1 MHCYGRAAKRRRDR
15 KYKRKLKRLHSL
27 GTITPAIWYVD
38 ADYPYKTVNKPYF
51 VKSYKSLEK
60 IKDGIIHIK
69 KCPTEKHVTIK
80 AIFQMAMHIRNC
92 LTYGGRFINWR

>member
-15 KYKRKLKRLHSL
+15 KYKRKLKRLYSF

-51 VKSYKSLEK
+51 VKSYKSLGRNK
-60 IKDGIIHIK
+60 GRYYTYK
-69 KCPTEKHVTIK
+69 KVSNRK
-80 AIFQMAMHIRNC
+80 ARYYKGDLPNGNVYKKLFDLWWQI
-92 LTYGGRFINWR
+92 Y

>member
-15 KYKRKLKRLHSL
+15 KYKRKLKRLHSF

-51 VKSYKSLEK
+51 SK
-60 IKDGIIHIK
+60 I
-69 KCPTEKHVTIK
+69 V
-80 AIFQMAMHIRNC
+80 
-92 LTYGGRFINWR
+92 

>member
-15 KYKRKLKRLHSL
+15 KYKRKLKRLYSF

-51 VKSYKSLEK
+51 VKSYKSLGRNK
-60 IKDGIIHIK
+60 GLYYTYNRKARYYKGDLPNGNVYK
-69 KCPTEKHVTIK
+69 KLFDLWWQI
-80 AIFQMAMHIRNC
+80 
-92 LTYGGRFINWR
+92 Y

>member
-15 KYKRKLKRLHSL
+15 KYKRKLKRLYSF

-51 VKSYKSLEK
+51 VKSYKSLGRNK
-60 IKDGIIHIK
+60 GRYYS
-69 KCPTEKHVTIK
+69 PTEKYVTIK
-80 AIFQMAMHIRNC
+80 VIFSMAMHIRNC

>member
-15 KYKRKLKRLHSL
+15 KYKRKLKRLYSF

-51 VKSYKSLEK
+51 VKSYKSLGRNK
-60 IKDGIIHIK
+60 GRYYTYK
-69 KCPTEKHVTIK
+69 KVSNRK
-80 AIFQMAMHIRNC
+80 ARYYKGDLSNGNAYKKLFDLWWQI
-92 LTYGGRFINWR
+92 Y

>member
-15 KYKRKLKRLHSL
+15 KYKRKLKRLHSF

-51 VKSYKSLEK
+51 VKSYKS
-60 IKDGIIHIK
+60 IGR
-69 KCPTEKHVTIK
+69 K
-80 AIFQMAMHIRNC
+80 AVFQMAMHIRNC
-92 LTYGGRFINWR
+92 LTYGDRFINWR

>member
-15 KYKRKLKRLHSL
+15 KYKRKLKRLYSF

-51 VKSYKSLEK
+51 VKSYKSLGRNK
-60 IKDGIIHIK
+60 GRYYTYK
-69 KCPTEKHVTIK
+69 KVSNRK
-80 AIFQMAMHIRNC
+80 ARYYKGDLPNGNAYKKLFD
-92 LTYGGRFINWR
+92 LW

>member
-15 KYKRKLKRLHSL
+15 KYKRKLKRLYSF

-51 VKSYKSLEK
+51 VKSYKSLGRNK
-60 IKDGIIHIK
+60 GRYYTYK
-69 KCPTEKHVTIK
+69 KVSNRK
-80 AIFQMAMHIRNC
+80 ARCYKGDLSNGNAYKKLFDLWWQI
-92 LTYGGRFINWR
+92 Y

>member
-38 ADYPYKTVNKPYF
+38 ADYP
-51 VKSYKSLEK
+51 
-60 IKDGIIHIK
+60 
-69 KCPTEKHVTIK
+69 
-80 AIFQMAMHIRNC
+80 
-92 LTYGGRFINWR
+92 

>member
-15 KYKRKLKRLHSL
+15 KYKRKLKRLHSF

-51 VKSYKSLEK
+51 VKSYKSIGRNKGLYY
-60 IKDGIIHIK
+60 
-69 KCPTEKHVTIK
+69 IK
-80 AIFQMAMHIRNC
+80 AVFQMAMHIRNC

>member
-1 MHCYGRAAKRRRDR
+1 MHFYGRAAKRRRDR
-15 KYKRKLKRLHSL
+15 KYKRKLKRLYSF

-51 VKSYKSLEK
+51 VKSYKSLGRNK
-60 IKDGIIHIK
+60 GLYYTYK

-80 AIFQMAMHIRNC
+80 AIFQMEMYIRNY